1 MEYRQH
7 VQLVYA
13 VSWWTGGEWKKRLI
27 ILIAKESDE
36 SAGEEATKND
46 DTNPTITINA
56 ATEVNNDMDRIDK
69 TITATFNNVKKVS
82 EDHWKLKGWKNK
94 IKIQKREPADEDE
107 RKGGVRKPSNRMETT
122 SPIPTKLKPV
132 QSSRRVWCKL
142 KPG

>member
-1 MEYRQH
+1 MN
-7 VQLVYA
+7 
-13 VSWWTGGEWKKRLI
+13 

-94 IKIQKREPADEDE
+94 IKIQKREPADEDQM
-107 RKGGVRKPSNRMETT
+107 KGGVRKPSNRMETT